1 MGDQSTPLEHS
12 IYDDEGKEI
21 KVVTTED
28 DEGRVSQGTGGTTE
42 EALADAK
49 KPGNLL
55 GEGYSPSSH

>member
-12 IYDDEGKEI
+12 IYDDQGREV

-28 DEGRVSQGTGGTTE
+28 DEGRVSQGTGRTNE
-42 EALADAK
+42 EAMADAK

-55 GEGYSPSSH
+55 GEGYSPQAE